1 MNGKSNIVLDKSIF
15 GQASNFNKRYIS
27 DYKNLEKTISHCKG
41 LGLRVVLTQGTYDM
55 VHIGH
60 ARYFEEAKKHGDI
73 LVIGVDSDEKVRDRK
88 GPERPVVPQEE
99 RLEMVAHL
107 RPVDVVVLK
116 ELNHPKWHLIKTVKP
131 DVLIATKETY
141 NKKQLKELKKYCGEV
156 VVLEPMATTSTSAKI
171 RKLQIGTAKSLGQAL
186 TPKIM
191 NIIEEVL
198 SDIKE
203 VRGKMK

>member
-1 MNGKSNIVLDKSIF
+1 M
-15 GQASNFNKRYIS
+15 
-27 DYKNLEKTISHCKG
+27 
-41 LGLRVVLTQGTYDM
+41 
-55 VHIGH
+55 
-60 ARYFEEAKKHGDI
+60 
-73 LVIGVDSDEKVRDRK
+73 
-88 GPERPVVPQEE
+88 
-99 RLEMVAHL
+99 
-107 RPVDVVVLK
+107 
-116 ELNHPKWHLIKTVKP
+116 
-131 DVLIATKETY
+131 
-141 NKKQLKELKKYCGEV
+141 

>member
-1 MNGKSNIVLDKSIF
+1 
-15 GQASNFNKRYIS
+15 
-27 DYKNLEKTISHCKG
+27 
-41 LGLRVVLTQGTYDM
+41 
-55 VHIGH
+55 
-60 ARYFEEAKKHGDI
+60 
-73 LVIGVDSDEKVRDRK
+73 
-88 GPERPVVPQEE
+88 
-99 RLEMVAHL
+99 MVAHL